1 MRFRGGSDSRL
12 VAAFAASTLL
22 IAGCGGGSGATDDSI
37 AVEDD
42 ERRAVGVV
50 IDSGSENDRGF
61 NEFALKG
68 AREAAER
75 EGLDF
80 FYLTSGS
87 EADYE
92 RHVESLVDR
101 GADLVVTVGFR
112 MGEATARAA
121 RRHSDVRFTIVD
133 VEFAPG
139 SGCAESVD
147 DCYSDEGG
155 LANVTSLIFAE
166 DQLGYLAGT
175 LAACMTDTG
184 TIAAVG
190 GLEIL
195 PVVRFLDGYR
205 LGATAL
211 RPDVEVLHVF
221 LPSFNDPA
229 AGEVKALEFIGAG
242 ADVVF
247 AAAGNSGVGALEAA
261 AASDVMAI
269 GVDVDQ
275 YYSVP
280 TARTALISSAAKN
293 IDVAT
298 FAAVTAFADGTLEPG
313 VRTARLENDG
323 VGLSPFHDWDDRIP
337 TDCRQALDDAT
348 EALLDDPG
356 IASE

>member
-1 MRFRGGSDSRL
+1 M
-12 VAAFAASTLL
+12 
-22 IAGCGGGSGATDDSI
+22 
-37 AVEDD
+37 
-42 ERRAVGVV
+42 
-50 IDSGSENDRGF
+50 
-61 NEFALKG
+61 
-68 AREAAER
+68 
-75 EGLDF
+75 
-80 FYLTSGS
+80 
-87 EADYE
+87 
-92 RHVESLVDR
+92 
-101 GADLVVTVGFR
+101 
-112 MGEATARAA
+112 
-121 RRHSDVRFTIVD
+121 RFTIID

-147 DCYSDEGG
+147 DCYSEEGG
-155 LANVTSLIFAE
+155 LDNVTSLTFAE

-175 LAACMTDTG
+175 LAACMTTTG

-205 LGATAL
+205 LGAAAL
-211 RPDVEVLHVF
+211 RPDVEVLEVF

-229 AGEVKALEFIGAG
+229 SGEVKALEFIGLG

-280 TARTALISSAAKN
+280 TARAALVSSAAKN

-298 FAAVTAFADGTLEPG
+298 FAAVTAFAEGTLEPG
-313 VRTARLENDG
+313 VQTARLENGG
-323 VGLSPFHDWDDRIP
+323 VGLAPFHDWEDRVTP
-337 TDCRQALDDAT
+337 ECRTAIDDAT
-348 EALLDDPG
+348 EALLDDPS
-356 IASE
+356 IAVE